1 MPAALKGSKTPLSHP
16 VYTVHVE
23 LPADLRHLVDIAA
36 VLLAGDGRV
45 RSDDDLVFF
54 NNPSRAGVTLRPDG
68 TLQVDLSQVPSKV
81 ERVLVTGSTEAQGK
95 TFGDIPAMTIRVDG
109 PRQRIQFTP
118 PGLSVESVLQMVVFY
133 RRDGAWKL
141 DAIGQGYSEGLAA
154 FATAHGIEVDDPGH
168 PEPIIPATPIPPGPS
183 PIDMTKVRIVLD
195 KSSPTKTAQID
206 LRKSRGETG
215 WVLTV
220 GLEWDGRGA
229 RYGPAGQ
236 VTRYG
241 EGDLDVYFFC
251 RNEQTDDFVIIS
263 GEPGHRG
270 SLGSW
275 PFIEHGG
282 DSTSLARTA
291 SRPSNRC
298 TSAPTRT
305 AISWSTSTRASTT
318 APGRSTPSVD
328 PAWRSATAA
337 QGVMDSPALTRTRSS
352 SVPGTAGN
360 SYWATVAHID
370 VQDGILTVDGQ
381 TRYSRTGSKHMP
393 GLTRTGKYLREPDGG
408 PVGRSKSRDGQGLD
422 RYSGKCP
429 TK

>member
-1 MPAALKGSKTPLSHP
+1 MPAAHKGSKTPLSHP

-68 TLQVDLSQVPSKV
+68 TLQVDLSQVPSEV

-118 PGLSVESVLQMVVFY
+118 PGLSVESVLQMVAFY

-168 PEPIIPATPIPPGPS
+168 PEPIIPATPITPGPS
-183 PIDMTKVRIVLD
+183 PINMTKVRIVLD

-263 GEPGHRG
+263 GEPGHQG
-270 SLGSW
+270 SLSTW

-282 DSTSLARTA
+282 DSTQPGQNGKPAAEQVHVHPNENGDLLVNVYQSIDNGAGAINTFGRPRLAIRYG
-291 SRPSNRC
+291 
-298 TSAPTRT
+298 
-305 AISWSTSTRASTT
+305 RA
-318 APGRSTPSVD
+318 G
-328 PAWRSATAA
+328 
-337 QGVMDSPALTRTRSS
+337 
-352 SVPGTAGN
+352 
-360 SYWATVAHID
+360 
-370 VQDGILTVDGQ
+370 
-381 TRYSRTGSKHMP
+381 
-393 GLTRTGKYLREPDGG
+393 
-408 PVGRSKSRDGQGLD
+408 RDGQPGPDADEILI
-422 RYSGKCP
+422 RPGNGRNSYSCVP
-429 TK
+429 QFR